1 MHVRQ
6 ALSRGA
12 GARVPS
18 LGSGDANRHRI
29 LHLRAPL
36 IHPPSMPSLE
46 HGTLVEMFR
55 DDPELATRLLGRT
68 FHIPIPPHR
77 SAKVTEADLGKL
89 VPIEFEAD
97 LVIELT
103 DEHGVCV
110 LAIIVEVQL
119 GIDLDKSFSWAVY
132 VAVLRARKRCPVC
145 LLVVAP
151 DLPVATWAAQP
162 IVLGPSTGQV
172 TPFVLGASVVPRVID
187 ASDALREPALAVL
200 SARVHGNGPNGLEVI
215 EPAFEAMASVDRA
228 LAMKYFVLV
237 YDALRGPMRA
247 ALEDLVMN
255 QPHAELIKLP
265 PFLEK
270 IAQQREIEV
279 KAEGIFKLVARNN
292 LVLAHDERARI
303 IACTDPATLDRW
315 FDNAFAAKTAAELFV

>member
-1 MHVRQ
+1 MR
-6 ALSRGA
+6 LL
-12 GARVPS
+12 AR
-18 LGSGDANRHRI
+18 
-29 LHLRAPL
+29 L
-36 IHPPSMPSLE
+36 IHPLSMPSLE

-110 LAIIVEVQL
+110 LAMIVEVQL
-119 GIDLDKSFSWAVY
+119 GIDLNKSFSWAVY

-151 DLPVATWAAQP
+151 DQPVATWAAQP

-172 TPFVLGASVVPRVID
+172 TPLVLGASAVPRVTD
-187 ASDALREPALAVL
+187 PDEARRQPALAVL

-215 EPAFEAMASVDRA
+215 EPAFEAMANVDRA

-255 QPHAELIKLP
+255 QPHAEQINLP

-270 IAQQREIEV
+270 IAQQREVELIL
-279 KAEGIFKLVARNN
+279 KLVARNG
-292 LVLAHDERARI
+292 LVLTEDERARI
-303 IACTDPATLDRW
+303 TACTELATLDRW
-315 FDNAFAAKTAAELFV
+315 FDNAVTAKTAAELFA